1 MWIKPTTTIT
11 TITITVRDR
20 ARCTR
25 FSVES
30 LWVLTLRYISLTDQR
45 WTRLMLTSGLGASA
59 LHRCIVGISLQ
70 ISRCSLQMK
79 QKFDCG
85 NAGRHFWNS
94 KKVLIYIHKCI
105 ICTVWVV
112 GVVSLSSSISRDM
125 SRCLAKFPH
134 SQPSLRHIQKPNDF
148 LHSHTHTDTHTR
160 THPRSLDTPER
171 ERKRVQIMSSA
182 LSHLLLAVL
191 SCCNS
196 TWSKAETS

>member
-1 MWIKPTTTIT
+1 MNKTNNNSNYNNNSQ
-11 TITITVRDR
+11 RQ
-20 ARCTR
+20 
-25 FSVES
+25 SS
-30 LWVLTLRYISLTDQR
+30 LHTFLSWVFMGSDFALHFFDWSALDP
-45 WTRLMLTSGLGASA
+45 RLMLTSGLGASA

-70 ISRCSLQMK
+70 ISRSSLQMK

-94 KKVLIYIHKCI
+94 KKVSIYIHKFI
-105 ICTVWVV
+105 NCTVWVV
-112 GVVSLSSSISRDM
+112 GVVSLSSSNSRDM
-125 SRCLAKFPH
+125 SSCLAKFPH
-134 SQPSLRHIQKPNDF
+134 SQPSLGHIQKPNDF

-171 ERKRVQIMSSA
+171 ERKRVQIMSRGA

-196 TWSKAETS
+196 TRSKAETS

>member
-1 MWIKPTTTIT
+1 MWIKPTKTA

-70 ISRCSLQMK
+70 ISRCSLQMI

-85 NAGRHFWNS
+85 NEFL
-94 KKVLIYIHKCI
+94 KFQKVLIYIHKCI
-105 ICTVWVV
+105 ICTVLLLCVV
-112 GVVSLSSSISRDM
+112 GVVSLSSSNSRDM

-134 SQPSLRHIQKPNDF
+134 SQPSLGHIQKPNDF
-148 LHSHTHTDTHTR
+148 LHSHTHTDTH
-160 THPRSLDTPER
+160 PRSLDTPER
-171 ERKRVQIMSSA
+171 ERRRAQIMSRGA

-196 TWSKAETS
+196 TQFKAKTS